1 MENQDA
7 QIANHEKLK
16 KLKFLSIMISYYFNY
31 FRVKYRLATF
41 VKQKGNYKIIRIRF
55 FISLLIFLILNG
67 CSTYRSF
74 RNDKDTLW
82 KHQYRLKESAFLNTT
97 GNDFYLLK
105 GDSNYSSVTLP
116 TMPEKVNLLLI
127 QSMKEVELFEK
138 TSYSDDS
145 SAKLQVTGT
154 ITNSRSYFLITFL
167 SSFFSGLTFK
177 VIPMIWR
184 EQQQLEIKVYE
195 NKKEIFSSKKE
206 ETLIYYDSILIEFF
220 TNAKKAGDVQKRV
233 MQEHT
238 SQILKEFYDSYKSSP
253 NFK

>member
-1 MENQDA
+1 
-7 QIANHEKLK
+7 
-16 KLKFLSIMISYYFNY
+16 
-31 FRVKYRLATF
+31 
-41 VKQKGNYKIIRIRF
+41 
-55 FISLLIFLILNG
+55 
-67 CSTYRSF
+67 
-74 RNDKDTLW
+74 
-82 KHQYRLKESAFLNTT
+82 
-97 GNDFYLLK
+97 
-105 GDSNYSSVTLP
+105 
-116 TMPEKVNLLLI
+116 MPEKVNLLLI

>member
-184 EQQQLEIKVYE
+184 EQQQLEIKIYE
-195 NKKEIFSSKKE
+195 NKKEIFSSQKK
-206 ETLIYYDSILIEFF
+206 ETLIYYESIWIDLF
-220 TNAKKAGDVQKRV
+220 TDAKKAGDAQKRV
-233 MQEHT
+233 IQEHT
-238 SQILKEFYDSYKSSP
+238 SQILKEFYESYKSSP

>member
-1 MENQDA
+1 
-7 QIANHEKLK
+7 
-16 KLKFLSIMISYYFNY
+16 MI
-31 FRVKYRLATF
+31 RL
-41 VKQKGNYKIIRIRF
+41 RI
-55 FISLLIFLILNG
+55 FISLLIILVLNG

-82 KHQYRLKESAFLNTT
+82 KPQSRIKENAFLNTV
-97 GNDFYLLK
+97 GNDCYLLG
-105 GDSNYSSVTLP
+105 GDTNYSSIVLP
-116 TMPEKVNLLLI
+116 EQEKVNLILI
-127 QSMKEVELFEK
+127 QSMREVNLFEK
-138 TSYSDDS
+138 TSYTDDS

-154 ITNSRSYFLITFL
+154 IKNNRPNILFVLLNVYISTMTLNI
-167 SSFFSGLTFK
+167 
-177 VIPMIWR
+177 IPIIWR

-206 ETLIYYDSILIEFF
+206 ETLMYYDSVWIDLFS
-220 TNAKKAGDVQKRV
+220 NSKKAGDVQKRV